1 MSLKDNLG
9 LILLILGFITCI
21 LYVVFGQVTV
31 RKLRKNPETKDHL
44 GLEYVSGW
52 DITNV
57 AQTLLMPKWMND
69 KLKES
74 PLSFLHANYDLLYK
88 HTTKFDRILARVF
101 YSLMLITAFYGITL
115 ALLDQFGFFE

>member
-1 MSLKDNLG
+1 MTLKNDLG
-9 LILLILGFITCI
+9 ILFLFLIFITAI
-21 LYVVFGQVTV
+21 FFVVFGQVTV
-31 RKLRKNPETKDHL
+31 RKLRKNPETRDYL
-44 GLEYVSGW
+44 GLEFVSGW

-57 AQTLLMPKWMND
+57 AQTLFMPKWMND

-101 YSLMLITAFYGITL
+101 YSLMLFTTL
-115 ALLDQFGFFE
+115 DFIVLVLLDQFGFFE